1 MRKGKKERVHAIW
14 QNICHQI
21 DFMKVACPSQYGRVL
36 EAVKTLKGA
45 ASRLTIAQ
53 TDAIAELVYAVNRVG
68 VMIRQQQEGQRE

>member
-1 MRKGKKERVHAIW
+1 
-14 QNICHQI
+14 
-21 DFMKVACPSQYGRVL
+21 MKVACPSQYGRVL